1 MMSQTEQQINAM
13 HILSNI
19 SRSKDD
25 QTMKFSQLI
34 EYKVRNIFL
43 GKPYPKCGVE
53 ASPKFF
59 YIKSN
64 FSITLDQQ
72 SEMF

>member
-1 MMSQTEQQINAM
+1 MMSQTEQQINAI

-43 GKPYPKCGVE
+43 GKPCTKCGVE